1 MTQTARFRSEPE
13 DFKVEEIPLYPPAG
27 EGGHTFLRVE
37 KRLRTSDAV
46 ARQLAQSVGV
56 PARDIGY
63 AGRKDRVGVT
73 RQWMSVPGLDPDSA
87 LELELDGARILEAV
101 RHPHKLRTG
110 HLKGNRFDLILRDA
124 DSASE
129 IRAQERLA
137 EIVTRGM
144 PNRFGRQ
151 RFGHSGRNS
160 DRGRALLS
168 GEARLRDRRKAR
180 FMVSALQAEV
190 FNRVL
195 EERPLELDAV
205 ESGDVAQVT
214 ASGGLFVVEDV
225 SVESARAA
233 SFEISAT
240 GPIFGTKM
248 QAPSGEVAEREE
260 RVMKEMG
267 IPFGPAFQ
275 PPAGLRVPGTRR
287 PYRVT
292 VLDPLLLREDDR
304 LRFRFSLPAGAYATV
319 LLEELFGDL
328 REGSD

>member
-1 MTQTARFRSEPE
+1 MKHTARFRVEPE
-13 DFKVEEIPLYPPAG
+13 DFKVEEIPLYPATG

-46 ARQLAQSVGV
+46 ARQLARSVGV
-56 PARDIGY
+56 PARDVGY

-73 RQWMSVPGLDPDSA
+73 SQWMSVPGLDPDSA

-110 HLKGNRFDLILRDA
+110 HLKGNRFDLVLREV

-129 IRAQERLA
+129 SHARERLA
-137 EIVTRGM
+137 EIATRGM
-144 PNRFGRQ
+144 PNRFGPQ
-151 RFGHSGRNS
+151 RFGHSGRNPE
-160 DRGRALLS
+160 RGRALLS
-168 GEARLRDRRKAR
+168 GETSLRDRRKAR

-195 EERPLELDAV
+195 EERPLECDVV
-205 ESGDVAQVT
+205 EEGDVAQVT
-214 ASGGLFVVEDV
+214 LSGGLFLVEDV
-225 SVESARAA
+225 SVDAERAA
-233 SFEISAT
+233 CFEISAT

-248 QAPSGEVAEREE
+248 QWPLGAVAEREA
-260 RVMKEMG
+260 RVMQELG
-267 IPFGPAFQ
+267 VPVGEALQ

-287 PYRVT
+287 PYRAPVG
-292 VLDPLLLREDDR
+292 DPSLLRDADH
-304 LRFRFSLPAGAYATV
+304 LRFRFTLPAGTYATV

-328 REGSD
+328 REGAA